1 MFGRAQTFVDDG
13 RSLHEVRRALGQ
25 AGFDCQPSRPMRRIL
40 LDTFDGRLHDAGLRL
55 EHRNGDG
62 DELILSDGRSADAHL
77 PATSAPRFADDL
89 AAGPFRARVAAAAE
103 IRALLPALDL
113 TATATPIVRR
123 NRTDKVVASA
133 TIYDRLSS
141 ERGHLAVRWAVEVV
155 ELRGYDRA
163 ATQLVDVLDGLGLRH
178 VDGDACDLLFAEL
191 GVDPCGVAMSPTIA
205 LQRDAPASEGFRAVL
220 AHLAATIE
228 VNRPGTIADIDPEFL
243 HDLRVAVRRTRSVLS
258 HAKRILPADVR
269 STARVSFTWMGGITG
284 AARDLDVYQ
293 IEWGDYVRAL
303 TPAAQSAL
311 EPVRTH
317 LQQQRRRAHEQLAA
331 DLRSDRAA
339 DVLGWWRWWLDE
351 PSGRAGPPA
360 GDDPPDADTPMAD
373 VVGDRIVR
381 AQRRMIEAGRAI
393 DATSPAEAVHE
404 LRKDAKRLRY
414 LLECFGGLYPAAPRK
429 AFVQRLKTLQ
439 DNLGTHQ
446 DADVHATQLR
456 GVTNELAGQLPVDS
470 VMAAGQL
477 VEQLEQRRA
486 ATRAEFADRFA
497 DYDSKVTRRAL
508 GDLLATVR

>member
-1 MFGRAQTFVDDG
+1 M
-13 RSLHEVRRALGQ
+13 
-25 AGFDCQPSRPMRRIL
+25 
-40 LDTFDGRLHDAGLRL
+40 
-55 EHRNGDG
+55 
-62 DELILSDGRSADAHL
+62 
-77 PATSAPRFADDL
+77 
-89 AAGPFRARVAAAAE
+89 
-103 IRALLPALDL
+103 
-113 TATATPIVRR
+113 
-123 NRTDKVVASA
+123 
-133 TIYDRLSS
+133 
-141 ERGHLAVRWAVEVV
+141 
-155 ELRGYDRA
+155 
-163 ATQLVDVLDGLGLRH
+163 
-178 VDGDACDLLFAEL
+178 
-191 GVDPCGVAMSPTIA
+191 
-205 LQRDAPASEGFRAVL
+205 L

-258 HAKRILPADVR
+258 HAKRILPADVH
-269 STARVSFTWMGGITG
+269 STARASFTWLGGITG

-293 IEWGDYVRAL
+293 IEWGDYVRAI

-317 LQQQRRRAHEQLAA
+317 LQQQRWRAHEQLAD

-339 DVLGWWRWWLDE
+339 DVLGWWRWWLDDTGE
-351 PSGRAGPPA
+351 RAAPRF
-360 GDDPPDADTPMAD
+360 DDEPPDAATPMAD

-414 LLECFGGLYPAAPRK
+414 LLECFGGLYPTGPRK
-429 AFVQRLKTLQ
+429 AFVQRLKALQ
-439 DNLGTHQ
+439 DNLGSHQ
-446 DADVHATQLR
+446 DADVHVTQLR
-456 GVTNELAGQLPVDS
+456 GVTAELAGQLPVDS

-486 ATRAEFADRFA
+486 ATRAEFAGRFA